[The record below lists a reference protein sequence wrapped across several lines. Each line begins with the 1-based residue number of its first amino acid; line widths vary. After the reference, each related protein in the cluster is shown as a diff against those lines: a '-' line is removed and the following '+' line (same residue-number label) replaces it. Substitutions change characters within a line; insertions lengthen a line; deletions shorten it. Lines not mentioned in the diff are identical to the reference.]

1 MIPRYSRPEMS
12 SIWEDKYKCD
22 LWLKIETLVCE
33 AWAKEGK
40 IPKPSLETIK
50 KKAGYDLK
58 RMAEIEAEVKH
69 DVIAFLTSVA
79 EFVGPDS
86 RYIHVGLT
94 SSDLLDTAFSCQL
107 VSAGKIIANDIENL
121 LRILRSQANKYKM
134 TPMIGR
140 THGVHAEP
148 VTFGLKLAIWHSE
161 FQRHLARLNHAVE
174 DIAVGK
180 ISGAVGTFA
189 HVTPAIEEYV
199 CKNLGLK
206 AAPVSNQIIQRDR
219 HAHYFAVLA
228 GIASSIEKV
237 ATEIRHLQRTEVFEA
252 AEPFGKGQKGS
263 SAMPH
268 KRNPILCEN
277 LAGLARVVRAN
288 AFAAFENVPLWHERD
303 ISHSSVERVIA
314 PDSTVLADFM
324 LARISGVLENL
335 DVFPDRMKENL
346 QRTRGLFASQDVLL
360 ALTDA
365 GMSREDA
372 YKIVQS
378 AAMQAW
384 EKGEDFESL
393 ISRDASVKKHLN
405 EGALKKLFDVNRHF
419 VYVEEIFK
427 RVFK

>member
-1 MIPRYSRPEMS
+1 MIPRYSRPEMV
-12 SIWEDKYKCD
+12 SIWDENAKCD

-33 AWAKEGK
+33 AYAKDGK
-40 IPKPSLETIK
+40 IPQEALETIK
-50 KKAGYDLK
+50 KKARYDLK

-69 DVIAFLTSVA
+69 DVIAFLQSVA

-86 RYIHVGLT
+86 RYIHLGLT

-107 VSAGKIIANDIENL
+107 VQAGNLIAKDIQNILKILKA
-121 LRILRSQANKYKM
+121 QAAKYKM

-148 VTFGLKLAIWHSE
+148 ITFGLKLALWYAE
-161 FQRHLARLNHAVE
+161 FERHLARLNNAIN

-189 HVTPAIEEYV
+189 HVPPSIETYV
-199 CKNLGLK
+199 CKNLGLTP
-206 AAPVSNQIIQRDR
+206 APISNQIIQRDR
-219 HAHYFAVLA
+219 HAHYFAALA

-237 ATEIRHLQRTEVFEA
+237 AIEIRHLQRTEVFEA
-252 AEPFGKGQKGS
+252 AEPFGKGQRGS

-277 LAGLARVVRAN
+277 ISGLARVVRAN
-288 AFAAFENVPLWHERD
+288 ALAAFENIPLWHERD

-314 PDSTVLADFM
+314 PDSTILVDFM
-324 LARISGVLENL
+324 LARLAFVLERL
-335 DVFPDRMKENL
+335 DVFPDHMKENL
-346 QRTRGLFASQDVLL
+346 ERTRGLYASQDVLL
-360 ALTDA
+360 TLTQA

-372 YKIVQS
+372 YRIVQG

-384 EKGEDFESL
+384 EEGKDFKQL
-393 ISRDASVKKHLN
+393 IEKDPQVKKHLKQDELN
-405 EGALKKLFDVNRHF
+405 ELFDLNRHF
-419 VYVEEIFK
+419 VHVDEIFK

>member
-1 MIPRYSRPEMS
+1 
-12 SIWEDKYKCD
+12 
-22 LWLKIETLVCE
+22 
-33 AWAKEGK
+33 
-40 IPKPSLETIK
+40 
-50 KKAGYDLK
+50 
-58 RMAEIEAEVKH
+58 
-69 DVIAFLTSVA
+69 
-79 EFVGPDS
+79 
-86 RYIHVGLT
+86 
-94 SSDLLDTAFSCQL
+94 
-107 VSAGKIIANDIENL
+107 
-121 LRILRSQANKYKM
+121 
-134 TPMIGR
+134 
-140 THGVHAEP
+140 
-148 VTFGLKLAIWHSE
+148 
-161 FQRHLARLNHAVE
+161 
-174 DIAVGK
+174 
-180 ISGAVGTFA
+180 
-189 HVTPAIEEYV
+189 
-199 CKNLGLK
+199 
-206 AAPVSNQIIQRDR
+206 
-219 HAHYFAVLA
+219 
-228 GIASSIEKV
+228 
-237 ATEIRHLQRTEVFEA
+237 
-252 AEPFGKGQKGS
+252 
-263 SAMPH
+263 MPH